1 MHGLTRNGR
10 DFDDLA
16 QALEQDRR
24 VVCPDIV
31 GRGHSDWLGD
41 KQQYNFATYC
51 ADMTA
56 LMARLGADSYD
67 WVGTSMGGMIG
78 MFLAAQPN
86 SPIRRLVI
94 NDAGAFVPKAA
105 PQRIL
110 EYVGVEKVFRSVAEA
125 ELYFR
130 TVYKPFGPMT
140 DAQWAHLT
148 RHSIRRRPEDRTYTP
163 LYDPDIVAP
172 MRSPQDLNLWGVW
185 DDIRC
190 PILLLRG
197 TESDVLSAEI
207 VRADEAAAAADRGRR
222 VCGHRPCA
230 CAARSRA
237 DRRDQAVAVE
247 TVTAERS
254 IGNRRRHDDLELRG
268 RSRAC
273 AIGTK
278 VHDETLTPLRNR
290 VGDERNVDDFARL
303 ARREARDAR
312 A

>member
-1 MHGLTRNGR
+1 LLEKNFLGLTNRGFHRVAYTEWGTKERTRTVICVHGLTRNGR

-16 QALEQDRR
+16 QAVEQERR

-31 GRGHSDWLGD
+31 GRGNSDWLAD
-41 KQQYNFATYC
+41 KQQYTFATYC

-148 RHSIRRRPEDRTYTP
+148 RHSIRRRQEDRTYTP
-163 LYDPDIVAP
+163 RYDPDIVAP

-185 DDIRC
+185 DEIRC

-197 TESDVLSAEI
+197 TESDVLSAE
-207 VRADEAAAAADRGRR
+207 V
-222 VCGHRPCA
+222 
-230 CAARSRA
+230 
-237 DRRDQAVAVE
+237 VE
-247 TVTAERS
+247 QMQ
-254 IGNRRRHDDLELRG
+254 RRRPQTEVVEFAG
-268 RSRAC
+268 
-273 AIGTK
+273 IG
-278 VHDETLTPLRNR
+278 HAPAL
-290 VGDERNVDDFARL
+290 
-303 ARREARDAR
+303 RDAAQVDVIKR
-312 A
+312 WLLKP